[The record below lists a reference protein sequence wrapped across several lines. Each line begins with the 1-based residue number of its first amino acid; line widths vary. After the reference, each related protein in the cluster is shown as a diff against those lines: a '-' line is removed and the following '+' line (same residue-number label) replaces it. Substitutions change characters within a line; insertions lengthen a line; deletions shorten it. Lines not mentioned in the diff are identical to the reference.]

1 MKRQV
6 SGQESATAG
15 SPRAEPPT
23 SDTRKVLTGH
33 DHQPLRCPRTAKL
46 AISGGRQRRR
56 YTNVRGRPTG
66 RPSGPGSGAG
76 LSARLPRVDCM
87 SWSVYGGFLVFAAVL
102 VLVPGPDFAVV
113 TRNALA
119 SGRRRGVASAL
130 GVASS
135 NAVQGTAAAA
145 GLGAVIMRSEP
156 VFLAIKWAG
165 VAYLLFLGVQ
175 ALRSAC
181 RGRYAE
187 RGADAS
193 RTVARPVLAGWRQG
207 FLSNITNPKV
217 LVFYVAVLPQF
228 LGPDVPLVMLLV
240 LALSH
245 AVLSLLYLLL
255 LVGGMHRARLVLSR
269 RGVRR
274 ALDAVTGTL
283 LVGFGLRLATEQV

>member
-1 MKRQV
+1 
-6 SGQESATAG
+6 
-15 SPRAEPPT
+15 
-23 SDTRKVLTGH
+23 
-33 DHQPLRCPRTAKL
+33 
-46 AISGGRQRRR
+46 
-56 YTNVRGRPTG
+56 
-66 RPSGPGSGAG
+66 
-76 LSARLPRVDCM
+76 M
-87 SWSVYGGFLVFAAVL
+87 SWSVYGSFLVFAAVL

-113 TRNALA
+113 SRNALV

-165 VAYLLFLGVQ
+165 VVYLLLLGAQ
-175 ALRSAC
+175 ALRSAW
-181 RGRYAE
+181 RGRYAGMDE
-187 RGADAS
+187 QAD
-193 RTVARPVLAGWRQG
+193 TTQHRPALAGWRQG

-228 LGPDVPLVMLLV
+228 LGPDVPMVMLLV

-255 LVGGMHRARLVLSR
+255 LVSGLHRARVLLSR
-269 RGVRR
+269 RSVRR
-274 ALDAVTGTL
+274 GLDAVTGTL
-283 LVGFGLRLATEQV
+283 LVGFGVRLATEHA